1 MNSAQQIKIG
11 FIGFGEVASC
21 FSEALVRNG
30 AEVYAFDSK
39 VLNEGGVELLQ
50 ARSRVHGIEFCDL
63 PRLVSSVDI
72 ILSTVTSA
80 SAVGAARSC
89 LPYLDKRHT
98 YVDLN
103 STSPAI
109 KREISEI
116 VMPTGAS
123 FLEGAILGAVR
134 VFGAQTR
141 VLLGGRTVHA
151 FTALLQQYGIGA
163 EALSEDIGRASSL
176 KFLRSTFSK
185 SCEAILLETLMAA
198 ELAGLRDEVW
208 SEIVLTFAG
217 RGFQAVA
224 EAWITTH
231 PDAHRRR
238 LREIGEV
245 VEQIREYGLTPIMTD
260 SAYRFFERSEGISFV
275 ATPRS
280 VAGVVRSMARQLKTR
295 TPG

>member
-98 YVDLN
+98 YVG
-103 STSPAI
+103 S
-109 KREISEI
+109 
-116 VMPTGAS
+116 
-123 FLEGAILGAVR
+123 AVEM
-134 VFGAQTR
+134 
-141 VLLGGRTVHA
+141 VLPPGCL
-151 FTALLQQYGIGA
+151 Y
-163 EALSEDIGRASSL
+163 
-176 KFLRSTFSK
+176 LRPP
-185 SCEAILLETLMAA
+185 
-198 ELAGLRDEVW
+198 
-208 SEIVLTFAG
+208 
-217 RGFQAVA
+217 VA
-224 EAWITTH
+224 W
-231 PDAHRRR
+231 PPRHRRYPR
-238 LREIGEV
+238 PLRP
-245 VEQIREYGLTPIMTD
+245 GLPPAD
-260 SAYRFFERSEGISFV
+260 SGQ
-275 ATPRS
+275 P
-280 VAGVVRSMARQLKTR
+280 Q
-295 TPG
+295 